1 MKKFL
6 LGFLPMLFV
15 LLGAI
20 PAQALTLQWDNPGAI
35 VVQTKLNDAS
45 TNIDIDPT
53 ATQIELTEA
62 KQYYIRPAD
71 GYKLKTCEVVSGE
84 GTFNISNNGGQFVSV
99 SQYFSGNTLKFT
111 TEKMVSAGSITI
123 NVINGADKI
132 TGQLKNSD
140 NKLSNNTPVIFQE
153 GSKQVDITNYDNILY
168 IGKANGAAIQSLFSV
183 KLNDDPQTS
192 SSTYYPQ
199 YNIPI
204 RNGDKIDISVYDPEN
219 MPKTYTAKF
228 TFKNGNQEVLKSVF
242 NITGMATKFYDD
254 LVADGWQEQYE
265 ENSRIR
271 LNFNTDD
278 YIINGIK
285 VNDEAQ
291 EWNSEED
298 FQFIHTVTAD
308 ATIEINATPRTYEE
322 VTAQVYITDPDA
334 VKFTNAYGE
343 DAELL
348 TLTEGTPASGVSMGS
363 YAVPDGTRCYTLT
376 GINPKT
382 GTIFF
387 SVNPGYY
394 VKLAACANPEDKSA
408 TDANNITYLNAWD
421 AQIGPFFLDV
431 RKVENTAKAVIAYV
445 GEESVARVQG
455 YTAQGDVVPVNG
467 LASTVMSAGYSEINF
482 DPEYIDHFIVRIA
495 GETEKTLYTYLDGTA
510 LTADDNGVFQNVKVK
525 DGALLK
531 IFLGDAA
538 PENNRVNFTVAE
550 GLDATVVY
558 DKIKQHTD
566 LSQPLVSRGTTL
578 VEITPNQPCVVKVAG
593 NELTAG
599 EGGVYSFKTAG
610 LTTKVELSKMPVAP
624 LEVKSTTPAEGAEV
638 KTFSTAT
645 VAFAMPNDNFVLV
658 DADKVNT
665 ITLATPDNGSVAATG
680 CEMNGEPSESA
691 GMPYGIS
698 FPEQTVEGKY
708 TLTIPAGIF
717 FEAEWSDTAGDYGD
731 FVAKAGGSVNDE
743 IVVHFT
749 INASA
754 AGPFDKYVM
763 TPADGSTVR
772 SIKTINVT
780 FPNVT
785 SMMPADVE
793 PMPAITLSNGTTT
806 YTGSAMTSWDSYPV
820 INSFNVSFVD
830 GNGDDVTIKEAGEW
844 TLTIGA
850 GLYATETETSGEVKG
865 TFTVDANAPISW
877 TADPANGSKQDMP
890 YDDYIMVTMNFD
902 ADAVSYTSKDAM
914 AGIRV
919 KYRDADVDRLDDITA
934 EGSKGYMLYDNY
946 GEPQVIF
953 AFNRSVFEGPGVLT
967 IEADGGAF
975 TVNADE
981 ASPEINYSVTFGD
994 VKEYTY
1000 LFTPAADSEV
1010 ESIKEFTLEF
1020 PEATTATFNEEN
1032 SYIIMR
1038 SSSWI
1043 YPTNPTITAVD
1054 GAEHPTFKIVFDL
1067 IGEDITPAA
1076 GSYNLR
1082 IGEGSFILD
1091 DNQQSP
1097 EISASWTL
1105 KRTTPV
1111 DLTWTA
1117 EPVRDFVNEG
1127 YGVYPA
1133 FMFSESERL
1142 TMNNGSDAK
1151 IIVKFNDIVINEG
1164 YGSDTEMNYSTS
1176 IEPSMPNTIMFNI
1189 SGGILNNP
1197 ETEGKLT
1204 ITIESGALLVSGEPC
1219 PQMEYSWNLVKKKEY
1234 EVKVT
1239 PAENSTVK
1247 ELKDFTIE
1255 FVGAKTAEVNYETG
1269 IAVRSTDYKYTGAVD
1284 KIEVDNSGENA
1295 KVNIS
1300 LKEALTNA
1308 GTYMLQ
1314 AYAMTFILDG
1324 CQMSEEIKVNYTVDP
1339 NASGINGIKAD
1350 ANGKYTVFNLAG
1362 IVVMR
1367 DADAADLRNLPNGL
1381 YIVNGRK
1388 VALRK

>member
-35 VVQTKLNDAS
+35 VVRTNNNDAS

-71 GYKLKTCEVVSGE
+71 GYKLTECATVSG
-84 GTFNISNNGGQFVSV
+84 GNNKFNISNWGSGQFVSV
-99 SQYFSGNTLKFT
+99 SQYYSGYTLKLT
-111 TEKMVSAGSITI
+111 TEKMVSVGSFTV
-123 NVINGADKI
+123 NVLNGADKI
-132 TGQLKNSD
+132 SGQLNNSTSS
-140 NKLSNNTPVIFQE
+140 LSNNTPVVFQE
-153 GSKQVDITNYDNILY
+153 GEQTVNITNFDNILY
-168 IGKANGAAIQSLFSV
+168 IAKANGVTLQSIYSV
-183 KLNDDPQTS
+183 KLNNEQQS
-192 SSTYYPQ
+192 SSSAYYPQ
-199 YNIPI
+199 YNIPVK
-204 RNGDKIDISVYDPEN
+204 NGDNIEIQVYDPDN
-219 MPKTYTAKF
+219 MPQNYTATF
-228 TFKNGNQEVLKSVF
+228 TFKNGDDKAL
-242 NITGMATKFYDD
+242 TGVYNATAMAAKFYDQ
-254 LVADGWQEQYE
+254 LVADHWTEIYE
-265 ENSRIR
+265 SNTKLR
-271 LNFNTDD
+271 LNFNED
-278 YIINGIK
+278 YVINSITANGTA
-285 VNDEAQ
+285 V
-291 EWNSEED
+291 SFEED
-298 FQFIHTVTAD
+298 ATFANYTITGNTEFIID
-308 ATIEINATPRTYEE
+308 ATARTYEE

-363 YAVPDGTRCYTLT
+363 YAVPDGTKCYTLT

-445 GEESVARVQG
+445 GDEGVARVQG
-455 YTAQGDVVPVNG
+455 YTAQGDIVPVNG

-482 DPEYIDHFIVRIA
+482 DPEYIDHFTVRIA

-624 LEVKSTTPAEGAEV
+624 LEVKSTTPAEGSEV
-638 KTFSTAT
+638 KAFSTAT

-665 ITLATPDNGSVAATG
+665 ITLTTPDNETVAATA
-680 CEMNGEPSESA
+680 CEMNGEPSEST

-698 FPEQTVEGKY
+698 FPEQTAEGKY

-743 IVVHFT
+743 IALHFT
-749 INASA
+749 INANA

-763 TPADGSTVR
+763 IPADGSTVR

-785 SMMPADVE
+785 SMMPVDVD

-806 YTGSAMTSWDSYPV
+806 YTGNAMTSWDSYPV

-830 GNGDDVTIKEAGEW
+830 VNGDEVVIKEAGEW

-953 AFNRSVFEGPGVLT
+953 AFNKSVFDGPGVLT

-994 VKEYTY
+994 VKEYSY
-1000 LFTPAADSEV
+1000 VFTPAASSEV

-1020 PEATTATFNEEN
+1020 PEATTATFSEEN
-1032 SYIIMR
+1032 SYIIMS

-1043 YPTNPTITAVD
+1043 YPSNPTVTAVD

-1067 IGEDITPAA
+1067 IGEDINPAA

-1127 YGVYPA
+1127 YGIYPA
-1133 FMFSESERL
+1133 FMFNENEKL
-1142 TMNNGSDAK
+1142 TRNYSSDAK
-1151 IIVKFNDIVINEG
+1151 IIVKFNDTVINEG
-1164 YGSDTEMNYSTS
+1164 YGSETEMCYSTS
-1176 IEPSMPNTIMFNI
+1176 IEYTMPNTIMFNI

-1204 ITIESGALLVSGEPC
+1204 ITIEAGALLVSGEPC
-1219 PQMEYSWNLVKKKEY
+1219 PLMEYSWNLVKQKEY
-1234 EVKVT
+1234 EVKVI

-1255 FVGAKTAEVNYETG
+1255 FVGAKTAEINFETG
-1269 IAVRSTDYKYTGAVD
+1269 IAVRSTDYKYNGVID
-1284 KIEVDNSGENA
+1284 KVEVDNSGENA

-1350 ANGKYTVFNLAG
+1350 ANGKYTVYNLAG

-1381 YIVNGRK
+1381 YIVNGKK